1 MYICM
6 RVSKTKR
13 FRGLFLSSRE
23 DSPPKK
29 RERERERERE
39 KKLFLFL
46 FLLLLL
52 LQKKKERKEQKKERE
67 TERQREK
74 KERKFILFMWG
85 RASQIKQEC
94 DEMKTRK
101 TLSYSLSLFFSFL
114 VFFSL
119 FSVLS
124 LSNHKK
130 RRGGRDSSCLY
141 TTLFVRRFT
150 TRTTTKYDEKKEK
163 MRARRTKK
171 GIVFIDG
178 TRDVCGVRARDGWIG
193 NDDWRDA
200 RVGRGDD
207 ATRPRLL
214 R

>member
-1 MYICM
+1 
-6 RVSKTKR
+6 
-13 FRGLFLSSRE
+13 
-23 DSPPKK
+23 
-29 RERERERERE
+29 
-39 KKLFLFL
+39 
-46 FLLLLL
+46 
-52 LQKKKERKEQKKERE
+52 
-67 TERQREK
+67 
-74 KERKFILFMWG
+74 MWG

-101 TLSYSLSLFFSFL
+101 FLSFSLSFFFFLFFFLSFPPP
-114 VFFSL
+114 S
-119 FSVLS
+119 S
-124 LSNHKK
+124 LSQIIII
-130 RRGGRDSSCLY
+130 RGNALAKIPHY

-150 TRTTTKYDEKKEK
+150 TRTTKYDEKKEK

-207 ATRPRLL
+207 ATGRAFFDDDDVFFFFFCAR